1 VGTHGNFIRYFLI
14 AITALPML
22 GWRQV
27 KTAAATLEIVLP
39 KPGATARAR
48 REIEILYV
56 GHSLAIR
63 NLYRKDLLIDIF
75 CPGQVF
81 GPNVDREKHAW
92 RMGLLYSVW
101 NSRFSELIL
110 QMMDPIH
117 ASRPQFFERGYI
129 ILYYHRFRNFAGLV
143 FKLV

>member
-1 VGTHGNFIRYFLI
+1 VGTDCDVDLYYLI
-14 AITALPML
+14 AMTALPVL

-27 KTAAATLEIVLP
+27 QAAVTALEVVLP
-39 KPGATARAR
+39 KPVATARAR

-81 GPNVDREKHAW
+81 GPNVDREKHTW
-92 RMGLLYSVW
+92 WMGLFYSMW
-101 NSRFSELIL
+101 NFRFSQFVL
-110 QMMDPIH
+110 QVMNPTY
-117 ASRPQFFERGYI
+117 ASRPKFFERG
-129 ILYYHRFRNFAGLV
+129 
-143 FKLV
+143 